1 MLMAKQGK
9 VCIVPDEM
17 GNAIRISK
25 NNPEYG
31 HVVLSQEDTMFT
43 QTGWIKKVT
52 KSTLLHGTVEDLKDE
67 KQLKNK
73 TLQGSIYIVE
83 QFKPFSENNPDYD
96 LKMAGTTNV
105 ICKGTDTETGEMNM
119 PIYRKSYYD
128 PTGTMVDTLVPHTNS
143 QEIRD
148 ANASE
153 NMAILEKNVENTE
166 EVDPNQID
174 LEDAIQ
180 EVTEDEV
187 TDEVDTAEEI
197 VEEPETEEVEVVE
210 EEAGFNL

>member
-1 MLMAKQGK
+1 MAKQGK
-9 VCIVPDEM
+9 VTIVQDEM
-17 GNAIRISK
+17 GNTIRVSK

-31 HVVLSQEDTMFT
+31 HVVLSQEDSMFT

-52 KSTLLHGTVEDLKDE
+52 KSTLLHGTVEDLRDE

-83 QFKPFSENNPDYD
+83 SFKPFSTDNPDYD
-96 LKMAGTTNV
+96 LKMAGSTGI

-143 QEIRD
+143 QEIRE
-148 ANASE
+148 ANSFETVSRLKA
-153 NMAILEKNVENTE
+153 NVETKE
-166 EVDPNQID
+166 EVDPNQMD
-174 LEDAIQ
+174 LEDVIE
-180 EVTEDEV
+180 EVTNEVEETED
-187 TDEVDTAEEI
+187 EI
-197 VEEPETEEVEVVE
+197 VEETSNEEVLVE
-210 EEAGFNL
+210 EEEVSFNL

>member
-1 MLMAKQGK
+1 MAKQGK
-9 VCIVPDEM
+9 VTIVQDDM
-17 GNAIRISK
+17 GNTIRVSK

-31 HVVLSQEDTMFT
+31 HVVLSQEDSMFT

-52 KSTLLHGTVEDLKDE
+52 KSTLLHGTVEDLRDE

-83 QFKPFSENNPDYD
+83 SFKPFSTDNPDYD
-96 LKMAGTTNV
+96 LKMAGSTGI

-143 QEIRD
+143 QEIRE
-148 ANASE
+148 ANSSE
-153 NMAILEKNVENTE
+153 IVTKLKANVTPTE
-166 EVDPNQID
+166 EVDPNQVD
-174 LEDAIQ
+174 LEDAIE
-180 EVTEDEV
+180 EVTNEV
-187 TDEVDTAEEI
+187 EEAEEV
-197 VEEPETEEVEVVE
+197 VEESATEEVEIE
-210 EEAGFNL
+210 EEVSFNL

>member
-1 MLMAKQGK
+1 MAKQGK

-31 HVVLSQEDTMFT
+31 HVVLSQEDSMFT

-52 KSTLLHGTVEDLKDE
+52 KSTLLHGTVEDLRDE

-83 QFKPFSENNPDYD
+83 SFKPFSTDNPDYD
-96 LKMAGTTNV
+96 LKMAGSTGV
-105 ICKGTDTETGEMNM
+105 VCKGTDTETGEMNM

-143 QEIRD
+143 QEIRE
-148 ANASE
+148 ANSSE
-153 NMAILEKNVENTE
+153 IVTKLKANVTPTE
-166 EVDPNQID
+166 EVDPNQVD
-174 LEDAIQ
+174 LEDAIE
-180 EVTEDEV
+180 EVTNEVEETED
-187 TDEVDTAEEI
+187 I
-197 VEEPETEEVEVVE
+197 VEEAATEEVEVE
-210 EEAGFNL
+210 EEVSFNL